1 MVFSKHVGH
10 CALIFLLGLLG
21 DVAGLSILL
30 LGIFASLSFWD
41 FFIYSGAVLIAF
53 SLLFWI
59 SWYACNIEVPFR
71 ELGF

>member
-1 MVFSKHVGH
+1 GR
-10 CALIFLLGLLG
+10 CALILLLALLC
-21 DVAGLSILL
+21 DVAGLIILL
-30 LGIFASLSFWD
+30 LGIFAPLSYWD

-59 SWYACNIEVPFR
+59 SWYTSNIEVPFR